1 MLLLARIGLN
11 IHCPDGRA
19 GFDPSRRYSLS
30 LFEFLALFYCVYF
43 VDFKVND
50 SVCNNFFDSS
60 LNFLFASFFNCV
72 IINQ

>member
-1 MLLLARIGLN
+1 MELEIYCLHGCAFA
-11 IHCPDGRA
+11 CQ
-19 GFDPSRRYSLS
+19 YSLS